1 VTRQVI
7 VEGIGLHTGTAAR
20 VLLQAT
26 EGEVRLRV
34 NGVEAALDELAVSS
48 TDRATTLEARGGAI
62 RVQTVEHALAALAGL
77 GVREGVTFAVDGNE
91 MPLLD
96 GGADAWCH
104 AIKALGVPR
113 GNHSRI
119 RVTRRA
125 TVHVGKSRY
134 EWSPSRTT
142 EVQVCLEVDDERLAR
157 DAAWSGDA
165 EDFHARIAPARTFAF
180 SRDVDDLLVRGLA
193 RHVNPES
200 VVLVAPETIY
210 HAGRPFSPDEPARHK
225 LLDLL
230 GDMYLSGGPPVG
242 RVRVVRPGHA
252 ANAIAFRQAFAEGVL
267 AAVQ

>member
-1 VTRQVI
+1 
-7 VEGIGLHTGTAAR
+7 
-20 VLLQAT
+20 
-26 EGEVRLRV
+26 
-34 NGVEAALDELAVSS
+34 
-48 TDRATTLEARGGAI
+48 
-62 RVQTVEHALAALAGL
+62 
-77 GVREGVTFAVDGNE
+77 
-91 MPLLD
+91 
-96 GGADAWCH
+96 
-104 AIKALGVPR
+104 
-113 GNHSRI
+113 
-119 RVTRRA
+119 
-125 TVHVGKSRY
+125 VGKSRY